1 MNVKTLTKIGAVTL
15 ASCSAHAALLAALPA
30 HDPSARIKGGS
41 VSVQFANVGSR
52 TGEGRSASPPEN
64 ADANTAVEPLVEGE
78 TVEPEPSGAEL
89 TSAEP
94 KPMKEVA
101 EVSAPEAI
109 PKTPPPSY
117 TPATEVHPETLPK
130 DLLATPP
137 ERSHESEKPVSPDDA
152 ETSQHAMPDGKTAG
166 TAESDVDEIVDGG
179 GGAEDASVSET
190 DSTNQSEIQTEQATS
205 GATGNAAEMNY
216 AGEVMR
222 HLSRVRR
229 PRASSPGS
237 AFVSFTLTADGDI
250 EDVSISQ
257 RSGSGRFDHDAI
269 NVVKRA
275 APYPKPPPGVNR
287 TFVVEIEGQ

>member
-41 VSVQFANVGSR
+41 VSVQFASVGNR

-94 KPMKEVA
+94 EPMKEVA

-152 ETSQHAMPDGKTAG
+152 ETSQHAMPDGKTA
-166 TAESDVDEIVDGG
+166 D
-179 GGAEDASVSET
+179 
-190 DSTNQSEIQTEQATS
+190 
-205 GATGNAAEMNY
+205 
-216 AGEVMR
+216 
-222 HLSRVRR
+222 RVRR
-229 PRASSPGS
+229 AVRPGFSAGQAGQPAVGLAQQRENSERANLCPLRPRLGSSDSGFETTGS
-237 AFVSFTLTADGDI
+237 A
-250 EDVSISQ
+250 
-257 RSGSGRFDHDAI
+257 RFDSRYLDRRVRTTAGLT
-269 NVVKRA
+269 KRDGA
-275 APYPKPPPGVNR
+275 RSQP
-287 TFVVEIEGQ
+287 